1 MKKRGMSLDTAIL
14 DSLLSPQRV
23 EVDRMGRVF
32 DRDRQ
37 DFREPTIGADGH
49 AVINIDGIGVV
60 RVARL
65 VALTFYLM
73 PPAGKRLVMHKN
85 GNVSDNRADNICW
98 ASPKEI
104 SDLAHRLGWVPHPVG
119 ECLPTTKLTAEKVFV
134 IREML
139 SAGYPKRAIAE
150 EFGVTHGAIDGI
162 KYRKSWRHL

>member
-1 MKKRGMSLDTAIL
+1 MTKRGKSLDTVVF
-14 DSLLSPQRV
+14 DFLLSPNRV
-23 EVDRMGRVF
+23 VVDQDGNVF
-32 DRDRQ
+32 DNLRQ
-37 DFREPTIGADGH
+37 EFRKPTIGADGH

-73 PPAGKRLVMHKN
+73 PPPGKRLVMHKN

-104 SDLAHRLGWVPHPVG
+104 SALAHRLGWVPHPVG
-119 ECLPTTKLTAEKVFV
+119 EQLPSTKLTAEQVFV

-139 SAGYPKRAIAE
+139 DAGYTKRSIAE

-162 KYRKSWRHL
+162 KYGKSWRHI